1 MADSSGKSAFAGT
14 ETLLEPGMWD
24 QMQLA
29 WRLFRDP
36 RTGWLRNAIPLL
48 AVLYVFFPLDII
60 PDLLPGVGQVDDV
73 GVLVAMVVLMVQLLP
88 KFAPA
93 WVVNEH
99 LRGMGKA
106 HDAEPAP
113 ESAGTT
119 APPTGRIV
127 DAAYRVRD

>member
-1 MADSSGKSAFAGT
+1 MADSSGKSAFAGS

-93 WVVNEH
+93 WVVDEH
-99 LRGMGKA
+99 RRGMGKA
-106 HDAEPAP
+106 HVTEPGP
-113 ESAGTT
+113 DPAGAT
-119 APPTGRIV
+119 APPSGRIV
-127 DAAYRVRD
+127 DASYRVRD

>member
-1 MADSSGKSAFAGT
+1 MADSSGKSAFAGS

-60 PDLLPGVGQVDDV
+60 PDLLPGIGQVDDV

-113 ESAGTT
+113 ESVGTT
-119 APPTGRIV
+119 APPSGRIV